1 MTTLGANT
9 FSMAS
14 AGPFLA
20 YGIFKLCEKIKVH
33 RKVSIFLACCLGD
46 LFTYCI
52 TSFQLALAYP
62 SEVGGFA
69 ASLVKFLGI
78 FAATQVPLAVIE
90 GILSVVIMIALESF
104 ANSELRELGY
114 LKEVPNNVK
123 KCKNCSCTFV
133 LCVVIAVVPMI
144 FWEVPLNSVAPMAR
158 QKPPL
163 RN

>member
-1 MTTLGANT
+1 M
-9 FSMAS
+9 
-14 AGPFLA
+14 
-20 YGIFKLCEKIKVH
+20 H

-114 LKEVPNNVK
+114 LKGGAK
-123 KCKNCSCTFV
+123 
-133 LCVVIAVVPMI
+133 
-144 FWEVPLNSVAPMAR
+144 
-158 QKPPL
+158 
-163 RN
+163 